1 MRDDKDKK
9 IGSAT
14 YLNKSNGKYI
24 PFGVFMTG
32 VYCPLI
38 QSICISFF
46 AVKTAA
52 TFDFAH
58 QLCLIA
64 LIINESLI

>member
-38 QSICISFF
+38 QSMLN
-46 AVKTAA
+46 KTEQKIYYKIK
-52 TFDFAH
+52 DNR
-58 QLCLIA
+58 I
-64 LIINESLI
+64 